1 MTKKCFLIALLNILL
16 LMDVRA
22 FTNNTGELSNTVCFV
37 RFADEDADVFENSLS
52 HYEQLF
58 NASEST
64 DNSVYNYFS
73 QASYGQLAWKSIF
86 FPVAEQGKIKSYQAK
101 YERAYYQKYDATLR
115 PTGYQSDAEGEA
127 RLQALVKEIA
137 SSLST
142 DVTDPSMVDK
152 NEDGLIDNLCI
163 VLSGQ
168 SELSNKRGILWPQRK
183 DLALPDEKA
192 IYVNGKKLV
201 GYLMVFDEANGYN
214 SNFDGIALN
223 TGVLCHEMS
232 HSLGTYDLYHASG
245 SLNPV
250 GVWDLMSDNQA
261 AAQNMTAYTK
271 YKYCKW
277 ISDIPELSEAG
288 TYTLNPIGATTKEN
302 IAYKIKPIGK
312 DEYFV
317 VEYRK
322 QEGFDQNLPSS
333 GLIVYRINPAYTG
346 GNVNYNGSTRLDEQ
360 YIFRPGGT
368 TTVDGD
374 LSKAAFSTESG
385 RTAFGGDADL
395 KPFYSDGTEAP
406 FAISNISSCGSTISF
421 ELQPMTN
428 HLTLSTSNIKLAGKA
443 NSSATVKVSADEAWN
458 IEGLPDWLSVSVSS
472 GTSTTDVVFTTT
484 SDNESAQDRQATIS
498 VKGQSTEL
506 TLEVTQVSNVVTAP
520 SGLQAVLEEGSVKL
534 SWTAASADKVILSDD
549 FENTDNPNGWE
560 VKTSG
565 DRGWRWEKCQ
575 PDKGYY
581 RSYEGNYAATVY
593 DAWDDIHQDEY
604 FTSPAFANGKT
615 LTFYSR
621 TNSAGATPKDPQYYN
636 VEVSKDN
643 GESWTPIF
651 NARTDETKEQAGKY
665 VKISLDLSEYTS
677 SAMKVRFHCY
687 DTNNQGLSYYWQID
701 NLEILGENSSEA
713 ISGYDIYRNGKKIA
727 TSSVPEY
734 TDETPENG
742 SNVYQVRAIGTF
754 GESSPSNSV
763 EIEFS
768 STGIS
773 NVLLDGD
780 VPSAIYTIDGLRI
793 SSEREMKKGKVY
805 IIRYASG
812 KVVKKMSFK
821 NRS

>member
-16 LMDVRA
+16 LMDVGA
-22 FTNNTGELSNTVCFV
+22 FTKNTGELSNTVCFV
-37 RFADEDADVFENSLS
+37 RFADEDADVFENTLS

-58 NASEST
+58 NGSETT
-64 DNSVYNYFS
+64 DNSVYNYFY
-73 QASYGQLAWKSIF
+73 QASYGQLEWKSIF
-86 FPVAEQGKIKSYQAK
+86 FPTAVQGKIVSYQAK

-137 SSLST
+137 TYLT
-142 DVTDPSMVDK
+142 KDVNEASAIDK
-152 NEDGLIDNLCI
+152 NGDGMIDNLCI
-163 VLSGQ
+163 VFSGQ

-192 IYVNGKKLV
+192 IYIDGKKLV
-201 GYLMVFDEANGYN
+201 GYLMVFDEANGFE
-214 SNFDGIALN
+214 NFEGIPLN

-245 SLNPV
+245 NLNPV
-250 GVWDLMSDNQA
+250 GVWDLMSDNQV
-261 AAQNMTAYTK
+261 AAQGMTAYTK

-277 ISDIPELSEAG
+277 ISDIPEISEAG
-288 TYTLNPIGATTKEN
+288 TYTLNPVGGTSKDN
-302 IAYKIKPIGK
+302 IAYKIKPIGR

-322 QEGFDQNLPSS
+322 QEGFDKNLPSS
-333 GLIVYRINPAYTG
+333 GLLVYRINPAYTG

-368 TTVDGD
+368 TVADGD
-374 LSKAAFSTESG
+374 LSKATFSVESG

-406 FAISNISSCGSTISF
+406 FAISNISSCGSTLSF
-421 ELQPMTN
+421 ELQPMTT
-428 HLTLSTSNIKLAGKA
+428 HLTLSASSIKLAGKA
-443 NSSATVKVSADEAWN
+443 NSSATVKVSADEAWS
-458 IEGLPDWLSVSVSS
+458 IEGLPDWLSVNASS
-472 GTSTTDVVFTTT
+472 GTSTAEVVFTTT
-484 SDNESAQDRQATIS
+484 SDNESAQDRQAIVV
-498 VKGQSTEL
+498 VKSQSAEL
-506 TLEVTQVSNVVTAP
+506 TLKVTQVSNVVTAP
-520 SGLQAVLEEGSVKL
+520 SELQAVVEDDAVKL

-549 FENTDNPNGWE
+549 FENTANPNGWE
-560 VKTSG
+560 TKTSG
-565 DRGWRWEKCQ
+565 NRGWRWEPNGKT
-575 PDKGYY
+575 Y
-581 RSYEGNYAATVY
+581 RSYEGNYSVTVY

-604 FTSPAFANGKT
+604 FTSPTFANGST

-621 TNSAGATPKDPQYYN
+621 TNAAGSILRNQFYY

-643 GESWTPIF
+643 GETWTPIF
-651 NARTDETKEQAGKY
+651 NAITDETKEQAGKY
-665 VKISLDLSEYTS
+665 VKIYLDLSDYMS
-677 SAMKVRFHCY
+677 SAMKIRFHCY
-687 DTNNQGLSYYWQID
+687 DETNKGLSYWWQID
-701 NLEILGENSSEA
+701 NLEISGENPSEA
-713 ISGYDIYRNGKKIA
+713 ISGYAIYRNGKKIA

-742 SNVYQVRAIGTF
+742 TNVYQVRAIGTF

-763 EIEFS
+763 EIGIT

-773 NVLLDGD
+773 TVTLDGD
-780 VPSAIYTIDGLRI
+780 MPSAIYTLDGLRI
-793 SSEREMKKGKVY
+793 SSERDMQKGAIY
-805 IIRYASG
+805 IIRYLSG
-812 KVVKKMSFK
+812 YTRKVVK
-821 NRS
+821 

>member
-1 MTKKCFLIALLNILL
+1 MRFLIALLGILL
-16 LMDVRA
+16 SLDMQA
-22 FTNNTGELSNTVCFV
+22 FTRNTGELSNTVCFV
-37 RFADEDADVFENSLS
+37 RFADEDADVFENTLS

-58 NASEST
+58 NGTGTT
-64 DNSVYNYFS
+64 DNSVYNYFY
-73 QASYGQLAWKSIF
+73 QASYGQLGWKSVF
-86 FPVAEQGKIKSYQAK
+86 FPAAVQGKIVSYQAK
-101 YERAYYQKYDATLR
+101 YERAYYQKYDATVH
-115 PTGYQSDAEGEA
+115 PTGYRSDAEGES

-137 SSLST
+137 ADLT
-142 DVTDPSMVDK
+142 KDVSDASAIDK
-152 NEDGLIDNLCI
+152 DGDGIIDNLCI

-201 GYLMVFDEANGYN
+201 GYLMVFDEANGFEN
-214 SNFDGIALN
+214 LFDPISLN

-261 AAQNMTAYTK
+261 AAQGMTAYTK

-277 ISDIPELSEAG
+277 ISDIPEISEAG
-288 TYTLNPIGATTKEN
+288 TYTLNPVGGTSSDK
-302 IAYKIKPIGK
+302 IAYKIKPIGR

-322 QEGFDQNLPSS
+322 QEGFDKNLPAS
-333 GLIVYRINPAYTG
+333 GLLVYRINPAYTG

-368 TTVDGD
+368 TTADGD
-374 LSKAAFSTESG
+374 LSKAVFSAESG

-428 HLTLSTSNIKLAGKA
+428 HLTLSASSIKLAGKV
-443 NSSATVKVSADEAWN
+443 NSSATVKVSADEAWS
-458 IEGLPDWLSVSVSS
+458 IEGLPDWLSANVTS
-472 GTSTTDVVFTTT
+472 GTSTADVVFTTT
-484 SDNESAQDRQATIS
+484 SDNATAQDRQATIL
-498 VKGQSTEL
+498 VKSQSTEL
-506 TLEVTQVSNVVTAP
+506 TLTVTQLSSVVTAP
-520 SGLQAVLEEGSVKL
+520 SELQAAQDGDAVKL
-534 SWTAASADKVILSDD
+534 SWTAASADKVILADD

-560 VKTSG
+560 IKTLG
-565 DRGWRWEKCQ
+565 DRGWRWQKCQ
-575 PDKGYY
+575 PNKGTY
-581 RSYEGNYAATVY
+581 RSYEGDYAATVY

-604 FTSPAFANGKT
+604 LTSPSFANGKT
-615 LTFYSR
+615 LEFYSR
-621 TNSAGATPKDPQYYN
+621 TNGAGATPKDPQYYN

-643 GESWTPIF
+643 GETWTPIF
-651 NARTDETKEQAGKY
+651 NARTDEDKAYSGKY
-665 VKISLDLSEYTS
+665 VKISLDLSEYMS

-687 DTNNQGLSYYWQID
+687 DTNNQGLSYWWQID
-701 NLEILGENSSEA
+701 NLEIKGENSSEA
-713 ISGYDIYRNGKKIA
+713 IYSYAIYRNGKNIA
-727 TSSVPEY
+727 TVATPEY
-734 TDETPENG
+734 TDPAPEAG
-742 SNVYQVRAIGTF
+742 KNVYQVSAMGTF
-754 GESSPSNSV
+754 GESSPSNAV
-763 EIEFS
+763 EITFT

-773 NVLLDGD
+773 EVNAEEN
-780 VPSAIYTIDGLRI
+780 VPSSIYTIDGQRLH
-793 SSEREMKKGKVY
+793 SEREMQKGSIY
-805 IIRYASG
+805 IIRYPSG
-812 KVVKKMSFK
+812 YSRKVMK
-821 NRS
+821 